1 MTKNLFQ
8 EIPLLISCSQ
18 ITTEINRTGE
28 WRFVRPVY
36 DEKTAPC
43 SAACPAGEDIA
54 RIEMLASRGMF
65 GEACQTILMENPLPA
80 VCGRVCFHPC
90 ERACNRGGYDQP
102 VAIHQIE
109 RFIGDMAI
117 SEEWTCRSTLHSSGA
132 KPRRIAVAGS
142 GPAGLSAA
150 YFLARLGYECDIFE
164 AERAPGGILRWGIPA
179 YRLPEH
185 ILNREIDRILALGV
199 NIFCKRQVT
208 QDFLNSVKE
217 TYSAVFIACGYG
229 RSVQMGI
236 PGEAM
241 ANDGLKLLHDIRNGK
256 TPGLEGT
263 AAVIGGG
270 NTAID
275 VARSLIRLGVKP
287 VLVYRRRRA
296 DMPAFG
302 HELETA
308 LKEGVRLKEL
318 VTPIRMKANMGEIL
332 LTLQKMKP
340 VDLKDGTRPRVI
352 PDSDKTE
359 TMKVQQVF
367 TAIGADANENWYLP
381 PMKEE
386 RSFPPPTAKTKGKLL
401 VMSHCTLIRQYLP
414 MVFGGDLTNPV
425 KSVADAIASGKQA
438 ALALDT
444 FFRNGWDAI
453 EEKLAE
459 CRVGTGPSLSMEIYL
474 GENRKN
480 RNPYQV
486 SFEDINTD
494 YFQPADR
501 VNPVALSPVES
512 IRSFSETEQT
522 FSESAAS
529 EEAGRC
535 FNCGICND
543 CDNCLI
549 FCPEIAVLRRHETDA
564 HDSPLAS
571 RRINFDYC
579 KGCGIC
585 VVECP
590 RNAISLEE
598 EK

>member
-1 MTKNLFQ
+1 MTKNPFE
-8 EIPLLISCSQ
+8 EIPLLISRSQ
-18 ITTEINRTGE
+18 ISTEINMTGE
-28 WRFVRPVY
+28 WRFVRPAY

-65 GEACQTILMENPLPA
+65 REAYQTILKENPLPA
-80 VCGRVCFHPC
+80 VCGRVCFHNC
-90 ERACNRGGYDQP
+90 ERTCNRGGYDQP
-102 VAIHQIE
+102 VGIHQLE

-117 SEEWTCRSTLHSSGA
+117 AEGWQEITRQSSRGA
-132 KPRRIAVAGS
+132 KRIAIAGS

-164 AERAPGGILRWGIPA
+164 ADRAPGGVLRWGIPS
-179 YRLPEH
+179 YRLPEK
-185 ILNREIDRILALGV
+185 ILNHEIERITGLGV
-199 NIFCKRQVT
+199 KIFCNMPVT
-208 QDFLNSVKE
+208 QAFLNKAKN

-229 RSVQMGI
+229 RSIRMGI

-256 TPGLEGT
+256 APGLEGT

-287 VLVYRRRRA
+287 VLVYRRRRS

-302 HELETA
+302 HEVEIA

-318 VTPIRMKANMGEIL
+318 AAPLRMKANMGDIF

-340 VDLKDGTRPRVI
+340 IDLKDGSRPRVI

-381 PMKEE
+381 PTKQEF
-386 RSFPPPTAKTKGKLL
+386 SFPPPTSKTKGKLL
-401 VMSHCTLIRQYLP
+401 MMSHCTLIRQYLP

-425 KSVADAIASGKQA
+425 KSVSDALASGKQA
-438 ALALDT
+438 AMALDT
-444 FFRNGWDAI
+444 FFRKGWDSI
-453 EEKLAE
+453 EERLAE
-459 CRVGTGPSLSMEIYL
+459 CRVGSGTSLSMEIYL

-486 SFEDINTD
+486 SFEEINTD
-494 YFQPADR
+494 YFEPADR
-501 VNPVALSPVES
+501 IKPIALSPAES
-512 IRSFSETEQT
+512 ILSFAETEQT
-522 FSESAAS
+522 FSEHCAL

-564 HDSPLAS
+564 DNSPLAS

>member
-1 MTKNLFQ
+1 M
-8 EIPLLISCSQ
+8 
-18 ITTEINRTGE
+18 TGE
-28 WRFVRPVY
+28 WRFVRPTY

-65 GEACQTILMENPLPA
+65 REAYQTILMENPLPA
-80 VCGRVCFHPC
+80 VCGRVCFHNC
-90 ERACNRGGYDQP
+90 ERTCNRGGYDQP
-102 VAIHQIE
+102 VGIHQLE

-117 SEEWTCRSTLHSSGA
+117 AEGWQEITRQSSHGA
-132 KPRRIAVAGS
+132 KRIAIAGS

-164 AERAPGGILRWGIPA
+164 ADRAPGGVLRWGIPA
-179 YRLPEH
+179 YRLPENV
-185 ILNREIDRILALGV
+185 LNHEIERITGLGV
-199 NIFCKRQVT
+199 KIFCNMPVT
-208 QDFLNSVKE
+208 QAFLNKAKD

-229 RSVQMGI
+229 RSVRMGI

-256 TPGLEGT
+256 APNLEGT

-270 NTAID
+270 NTALD

-287 VLVYRRRRA
+287 VLVYRRRRS

-302 HELETA
+302 HEVETA
-308 LKEGVRLKEL
+308 LKEGVKLKEL
-318 VTPIRMKANMGEIL
+318 LAPLRMKANMGDIL
-332 LTLQKMKP
+332 LTVQKMKP

-381 PMKEE
+381 PIKEE
-386 RSFPPPTAKTKGKLL
+386 LSFPPPTSKTKEKLL
-401 VMSHCTLIRQYLP
+401 MMSHCTLIRQYLP
-414 MVFGGDLTNPV
+414 TVFGGDLTNPV
-425 KSVADAIASGKQA
+425 KSVSDAVASGKQA
-438 ALALDT
+438 AMALDT
-444 FFRNGWDAI
+444 FFRKGWDAI
-453 EEKLAE
+453 EERLAE
-459 CRVGTGPSLSMEIYL
+459 CRVGSGPSLSMEIYL

-486 SFEDINTD
+486 SFEDINPD
-494 YFQPADR
+494 YFEPADR
-501 VNPVALSPVES
+501 IKPVALSPAES
-512 IRSFSETEQT
+512 ILSFAETEQT
-522 FSESAAS
+522 FSEHCAL

-564 HDSPLAS
+564 DNSPLAS